1 MLITTGQHII
11 DHLKNQCLHAPANT
25 FSTSD
30 LVGVKARSQ
39 VHPARHVVLHSYAPR
54 DEVDGDGLWEEIYLV
69 VHIVRSARQ
78 LDPVADAAVSAAAMI
93 AETLRLLSGWRPPET
108 AGPLRILPPPRPA
121 HDDGFSYY
129 ATAFAVNVATGGF
142 PDQ

>member
-54 DEVDGDGLWEEIYLV
+54 DEVDGDGLWDEIYLV
-69 VHIVRSARQ
+69 VHVVRSARQ
-78 LDPVADAAVSAAAMI
+78 VDAVADAAATASAMI
-93 AETLRLLSGWRPPET
+93 AETLGVLAGWRPPET
-108 AGPLRILPPPRPA
+108 AGALRILPPPNPV

-129 ATAFAVNVATGGF
+129 AMAFSVSVVTGGF
-142 PDQ
+142 QD